1 MGGGFAFRV
10 CRLLPS
16 RCDEGIFRAGR
27 DGSAWEAPLGD
38 FLSKRLIHKMPPLR
52 SPEATGHCQV
62 LPHPWGVAF
71 KSGGGA
77 QAMQRGQEPHM
88 FCSETLC
95 MMDSL
100 GLSESH
106 GQL

>member
-1 MGGGFAFRV
+1 MEAGAREWAVG
-10 CRLLPS
+10 LLLGCVAS
-16 RCDEGIFRAGR
+16 FRADVMKEFSERGR

-38 FLSKRLIHKMPPLR
+38 FLSKWLIHKMPPLR

-88 FCSETLC
+88 FCSETLH
-95 MMDSL
+95 D
-100 GLSESH
+100 G
-106 GQL
+106 